1 MNKIKTNLKTIFIIL
16 ILSLFYFP
24 LLSCSF
30 FFGEE
35 AELSYESM
43 FENLWKDYNETYA
56 LFEVRNV
63 DWKKQGE
70 FCRSQISSSMTDKEF
85 LEVLKQLL
93 YPLKDAHVYAK
104 TPFGSINSGE
114 DQVVPDNFSLNEVCS
129 QYIESPKK
137 NRRYL
142 GKFR

>member
-56 LFEVRNV
+56 LFDVRNV

-70 FCRSQISSSMTDKEF
+70 FCRSQTF
-85 LEVLKQLL
+85 
-93 YPLKDAHVYAK
+93 
-104 TPFGSINSGE
+104 
-114 DQVVPDNFSLNEVCS
+114 
-129 QYIESPKK
+129 
-137 NRRYL
+137 
-142 GKFR
+142 